1 MSILECGHIFV
12 VSQANRV
19 FHSREVSTT
28 SCYLEEML
36 LWGET
41 WGGRMGRLIDRTYWT
56 APLNYC
62 SFRSVCIRG
71 VIAYGVSWH
80 LKNQAGIKGGT
91 PSCLSYLPL
100 LPPVWLLA
108 THPAT
113 PRTPGC
119 PSSVWGK
126 AEFLSSDCT
135 SDRNLTNLWVWSD
148 FTYVPLCHEITKY
161 DSTKLI
167 QGGKNRITAVKVFS
181 WQSEARNITH
191 TFLNVK
197 DIKEMS

>member
-1 MSILECGHIFV
+1 M
-12 VSQANRV
+12 
-19 FHSREVSTT
+19 
-28 SCYLEEML
+28 
-36 LWGET
+36 
-41 WGGRMGRLIDRTYWT
+41 

-71 VIAYGVSWH
+71 VLAYGVSWH

-91 PSCLSYLPL
+91 PSCLSYLPS

-108 THPAT
+108 AHSAT
-113 PRTPGC
+113 SRTPGC

-126 AEFLSSDCT
+126 V
-135 SDRNLTNLWVWSD
+135 RSD
-148 FTYVPLCHEITKY
+148 FTYVPLLHEITKY

-181 WQSEARNITH
+181 WQSEARNVTH
-191 TFLNVK
+191 TFLDVK